1 MSTIQM
7 SKMQMWSLWDLS
19 VCVRW

>member
-7 SKMQMWSLWDLS
+7 SKMQMWSWWDLS